1 MLVNNTS
8 ILFDPYTEH
17 RDIIWLSR
25 HIWIQLHLLW
35 SSYLEATGSYLQ
47 NCPDFERKMTDPG
60 QWNTV
65 RCLEMTRTTSQ
76 AVAPPAETPLLHLL
90 IKNGK
95 KKLFSKLQ
103 RMTNCLLY
111 SYSTKEKEKIIKVS
125 ITEDQMLPLNQLF
138 KRKKKK
144 RFCGPILVQLS
155 PKQLKR
161 LWKLYQL
168 FLIYRFL
175 WGYKKSASPIV
186 SRFQKIWATFMNVN
200 TFKKCST
207 HFSILCREHVP
218 RQRFKVSLP
227 TFLRAEVSWNRAPI
241 ESAYSWASLTLT
253 CRLSSRSFLLPTRH
267 ITTKCKVICKWQS
280 DICMTYRSKYWIQ
293 G

>member
-1 MLVNNTS
+1 MICLHVNNTS

-35 SSYLEATGSYLQ
+35 SSYLEATGSYFQ

-60 QWNTV
+60 QWSTV

-175 WGYKKSASPIV
+175 WGYKKKCFTNCKQVPVNYARRSEQLSWMSIHL
-186 SRFQKIWATFMNVN
+186 KNV
-200 TFKKCST
+200 
-207 HFSILCREHVP
+207 L
-218 RQRFKVSLP
+218 L
-227 TFLRAEVSWNRAPI
+227 TFLF
-241 ESAYSWASLTLT
+241 YLYQ
-253 CRLSSRSFLLPTRH
+253 
-267 ITTKCKVICKWQS
+267 TKI
-280 DICMTYRSKYWIQ
+280 
-293 G
+293 

>member
-1 MLVNNTS
+1 MICLHVNNTS

-35 SSYLEATGSYLQ
+35 SSYLEATGSYFQ
-47 NCPDFERKMTDPG
+47 NCLDFERKMTDPG
-60 QWNTV
+60 QWSTV

-76 AVAPPAETPLLHLL
+76 AVAPPAEMPLLHLL

-144 RFCGPILVQLS
+144 TFCGPILVQLS

-175 WGYKKSASPIV
+175 WGCK
-186 SRFQKIWATFMNVN
+186 
-200 TFKKCST
+200 KKCFT
-207 HFSILCREHVP
+207 
-218 RQRFKVSLP
+218 
-227 TFLRAEVSWNRAPI
+227 N
-241 ESAYSWASLTLT
+241 
-253 CRLSSRSFLLPTRH
+253 
-267 ITTKCKVICKWQS
+267 CK
-280 DICMTYRSKYWIQ
+280 
-293 G
+293 